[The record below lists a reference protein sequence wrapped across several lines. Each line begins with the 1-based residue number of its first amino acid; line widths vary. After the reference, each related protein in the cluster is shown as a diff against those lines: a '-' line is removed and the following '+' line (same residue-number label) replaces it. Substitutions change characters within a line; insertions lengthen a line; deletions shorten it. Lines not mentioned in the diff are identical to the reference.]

1 MGCRGRSILIS
12 VIAALVV
19 PLVACG
25 DVLYEGQGWRISGP
39 GGSISVTEEIWPD
52 SDFLVINI
60 DKVFD
65 VPPDP
70 LFGTLSPLIMTFEQI
85 APDAE
90 TTATIVIDSEN
101 ITNETGEAWN
111 GFEWTLVQFGYAS
124 FDELATLLPG
134 QPEDSFNLAP
144 FNDSEWLYN
153 QPSPNIATWSQ
164 TLHAYDG
171 VVPDGGIFSP
181 GVPSGSLFINVDIG
195 FDGSDADAIF
205 YFKEIPTV
213 PEPTSMAIL
222 AVGGFSLLGK
232 RRRAASNF

>member
-1 MGCRGRSILIS
+1 MKSRGRLFLICA
-12 VIAALVV
+12 IAILVV
-19 PLVACG
+19 PVVACG

-52 SDFLVINI
+52 SGFLVINI
-60 DKVFD
+60 DKVFS

-85 APDAE
+85 APDVE
-90 TTATIVIDSEN
+90 TTPTIVIDSEM
-101 ITNETGEAWN
+101 ITNGTGEAWN
-111 GFEWTLVQFGYAS
+111 GFDWTLVQFGYAS
-124 FDELATLLPG
+124 FDELLTLVPG

-153 QPSPNIATWSQ
+153 QPSPNMATWSQ
-164 TLHAYDG
+164 TLHAFDG
-171 VVPDGGIFSP
+171 IVPDGEGFSP
-181 GVPSGSLFINVDIG
+181 GVPFGGLFINVDMG

-205 YFKEIPTV
+205 YFKEIPTL

-222 AVGGFSLLGK
+222 ALGGFSLLGK
-232 RRRAASNF
+232 RRRAV